1 MSGRSVGEKR
11 GSSYQ
16 NLHSRP
22 LSHEEYYCE
31 YIFLHIFKND
41 ENNNVD
47 GNCDDG
53 VTMVADDSTK

>member
-1 MSGRSVGEKR
+1 MGEKR

-31 YIFLHIFKND
+31 YIFVL
-41 ENNNVD
+41 ENGD
-47 GNCDDG
+47 GDVGEDDDG
-53 VTMVADDSTK
+53 REEREQLSESS